1 MKRFINLYKNLSN
14 EAKAS
19 AWFVVCN
26 IIQKGI
32 SFFTI
37 PIFTRLL
44 TTEEYG
50 MTNVYQSWMSLII
63 IFCNIEFTIW
73 CFQYGND

>member
-32 SFFTI
+32 SFFLQ
-37 PIFTRLL
+37 FLYL
-44 TTEEYG
+44 QDY
-50 MTNVYQSWMSLII
+50 
-63 IFCNIEFTIW
+63 
-73 CFQYGND
+73 